1 MYYSEGFASL
11 MLIALSNLNVFIW
24 AVVAGSISFP
34 FAPMEFSLDSMNYN
48 VLSTLFSMLW
58 L

>member
-48 VLSTLFSMLW
+48 VN
-58 L
+58 